1 MKKAFGILLVLI
13 MLFSLAAC
21 NKDQQQPAASS
32 PGTAPAA
39 SPAAS
44 PPAANPAPSS
54 IPNQPSSAAPSTV
67 PLEPPKGD
75 EKYGGVLRFVCTAEG
90 STPVGIPW
98 EVFGVDNALTLPSFE
113 CLFNE
118 ETTGEIHPHLA
129 ESFKID
135 MDKKEI
141 FIKLREGVHFIDG
154 SELTAEVAIWNLLLA
169 QEANY
174 VSRVVTSMEERG
186 KYEFALLFDSF
197 SNEILS
203 SLATRSAGIMSKE
216 AYETHGV
223 EWARENPVGTGPF
236 KFKEYVHGSHLTY
249 VRNENYWQEGKP
261 YLDGME
267 IQFIRDV
274 MTQNAAIQSEGD
286 QSINLLNT
294 TSGEQVALLRDLG
307 LEASLQ
313 PIGAISLT
321 PNSLDADSPLAIL
334 EVRQAISYA
343 LNRDILMQ
351 ARGFGVMTPAYQFV
365 DPAWREAQLPAEYN
379 CAYDVEKS
387 KALLAQAGYPNGF
400 NTKLIAQPG
409 LADRDTVVAIQG
421 MLAAV
426 GINAELD
433 FPDSGGYS
441 SVRASGW
448 DGLLVQHTRSL
459 ASTSRTFSY
468 YFGPSRILTR
478 LWVPDEMQAAI
489 EAAAAKADN
498 AEELKVCHKMVL
510 DNMLVI
516 PVYNL
521 ADGWVTKPYVKGG
534 EFGLWGSGT
543 MGLPFNI
550 YFEN

>member
-1 MKKAFGILLVLI
+1 MKKVIGIILVAI
-13 MLFSLAAC
+13 MLLSVVAC
-21 NKDQQQPAASS
+21 GNNDQPAAPSDS
-32 PGTAPAA
+32 GAGAGAGTGAGA
-39 SPAAS
+39 SPS
-44 PPAANPAPSS
+44 QS
-54 IPNQPSSAAPSTV
+54 QPSAAPPSV
-67 PLEPPKGD
+67 SGSPVEPPRGD
-75 EKYGGVLRFVCTAEG
+75 EKYGGVLKFVCTAEG
-90 STPVGIPW
+90 ATPVGIPW

-118 ETTGEIHPHLA
+118 ETTGTIHPHLA
-129 ESFKID
+129 ESYNID
-135 MDKKEI
+135 MVNNEI
-141 FIKLREGVHFIDG
+141 FIKLREGIYFIDG
-154 SELTAEVAIWNLLLA
+154 TELTSEVAIWNLLLA

-174 VSRVVTSMEERG
+174 VSRVVTAMEVRS
-186 KYEFALLFDSF
+186 KYEFALIFDSF

-203 SLATRSAGIMSKE
+203 SLATRSAGIISKE
-216 AYETHGV
+216 AYEKNGAD
-223 EWARENPVGTGPF
+223 WARENPVGTGPF
-236 KFKEYVHGSHLTY
+236 KFKEYVRGSHLTY
-249 VRNENYWQEGKP
+249 ERNDNYWQEGKP

-267 IQFIRDV
+267 IHFIRDV

-294 TSGEQVALLRDLG
+294 TSGEQVALLRDMG
-307 LEASLQ
+307 LEAVLQ

-321 PNSLDADSPLAIL
+321 PNSLDADSPLAKL
-334 EVRQAISYA
+334 EVRQAISFA

-365 DPAWREAQLPAEYN
+365 DPAWGEAQLPAEYN
-379 CAYDVEKS
+379 CTYNVEKA
-387 KALLAQAGYPNGF
+387 KELLTQAGYPNGF
-400 NTKLIAQPG
+400 STTLFAQPG

-421 MLAAV
+421 MLEAV
-426 GINAELD
+426 GISASLE

-441 SVRASGW
+441 SIRSGGW

-459 ASTSRTFSY
+459 ASISRTFSY
-468 YFGPSRILTR
+468 YFGTSRILTR
-478 LWVPDEMQAAI
+478 TWVPDGMQEAI

-498 AEELKVCHKMVL
+498 AAELQICHKMVL

-521 ADGWVTKPYVKGG
+521 ADGWVSKPYVKGG